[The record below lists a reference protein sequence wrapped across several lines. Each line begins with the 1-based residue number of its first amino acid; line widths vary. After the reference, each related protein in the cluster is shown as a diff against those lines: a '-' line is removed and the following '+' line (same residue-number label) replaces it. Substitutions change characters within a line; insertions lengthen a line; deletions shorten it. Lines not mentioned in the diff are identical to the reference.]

1 MKSEINKNINRILVS
16 LDFDDNSSSFIESLV
31 TLASQLQADLCG
43 IFTEDSQLQQ
53 IANLP
58 FSREITFPL
67 AHTRNLNSEQ
77 IARHLKQHEETLRK
91 LMKEFSQLSN
101 VACSFRTTKG
111 PRIESILRESTNF
124 QLVVLLPEKY
134 SSLKSRQAVKL
145 EDLINPT
152 VLLFDKSK
160 QAQKSA
166 YIVKS
171 LADNGELHQ
180 LKILTVDHDSEIA
193 AKQQFIF
200 DNVKINYQHL
210 ESFNITDIIS
220 VINSQ
225 KSGLVILP
233 LEDELINQDSGIG
246 KMLDVLGCPL
256 LLVR

>member
-1 MKSEINKNINRILVS
+1 MNEINDNINQILVS

-43 IFTEDSQLQQ
+43 LFIEDSQLQQ

-111 PRIESILRESTNF
+111 PRIESILRESINF
-124 QLVVLLPEKY
+124 QLIVLLPENY

-145 EDLINPT
+145 ADLINPT

-166 YIVKS
+166 YIVRS
-171 LADNGELHQ
+171 LADHGDLHQ
-180 LKILTVDHDSEIA
+180 LKILTVDHDSYIA
-193 AKQQFIF
+193 AKQLFTF
-200 DNVKINYQHL
+200 DNVKVNYHQL
-210 ESFNITDIIS
+210 ESFNIADIIS
-220 VINSQ
+220 VIGSQ

-233 LEDELINQDSGIG
+233 LEDGLINQDKGIR
-246 KMLDVLGCPL
+246 KILDVLDCPL